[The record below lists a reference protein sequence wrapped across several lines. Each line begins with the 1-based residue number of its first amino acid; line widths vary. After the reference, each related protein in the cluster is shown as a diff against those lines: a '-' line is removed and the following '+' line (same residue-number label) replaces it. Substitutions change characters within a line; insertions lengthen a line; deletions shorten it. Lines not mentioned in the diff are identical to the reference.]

1 MEINKI
7 PTHIAV
13 IMDGN
18 GRWAKAK
25 GLPRNE
31 GHRKG
36 SEVLREITDYAD
48 KIGVKYLT
56 AYAFSTENWNRPKE
70 EVDGLMNLM
79 RRYLK
84 DHLKR
89 AKKKDIRFKVIG
101 DRSPL
106 DEDLKKQ
113 ILELENLTKDKTGL
127 CVCIAL
133 NYGGRD
139 EIVRGCKKLLEEV
152 LSGKLDTEDVTEK
165 VFASYLDTA
174 DIPDPDLMIRTSGE
188 IRTSNYLPW
197 QLAYSEFYFTPC
209 AWPEFTKKDLDEAI
223 EEYGRRKR
231 RFGKSE

>member
-18 GRWAKAK
+18 GRWAKEK
-25 GLPRNE
+25 GLSRNE

-36 SEVLREITDYAD
+36 SQVLSDITDYAN

-56 AYAFSTENWNRPKE
+56 AYAFSTENWNRPQD

-79 RRYLK
+79 RKYLK
-84 DHLKR
+84 SHLR
-89 AKKKDIRFKVIG
+89 RYKKKNIRFRVIG
-101 DRSPL
+101 DRAPL
-106 DEDLKKQ
+106 AVDIVKQ
-113 ILELENLTKDKTGL
+113 IEELEAVTKDKTGL

-139 EIVRGCKKLLEEV
+139 EIFRACKKMIDDVILDKVQKEDLTEEIM
-152 LSGKLDTEDVTEK
+152 S
-165 VFASYLDTA
+165 SYLDTA

-188 IRTSNYLPW
+188 IRTSNFLPW

-209 AWPEFTKKDLDEAI
+209 LWPEFTELELDKAI
-223 EEYGRRKR
+223 EEYSKRKR